1 MSRVGPRS
9 ANASA
14 RYCWTTR
21 HRRWSPHA
29 EALLYAAD
37 RAQHVAEVIRPSLES
52 GKIVVSDRFIDSSLA
67 YQGIA
72 RGLGLDEIYQISS
85 WATGGLIP
93 NLVIYLQ
100 VDPQV
105 AMHRVDRDRD
115 RIESEDRDF
124 HERVAAAYIQLAKKF
139 PERFVVVDAARTPAE
154 VHQEVVTTFTD
165 RACGSGRIGH
175 RHRPGCG
182 PGPPDALDD
191 RNRVMNVWTSLEAS
205 RSAAGLA
212 RQVAAGEIAHAW
224 LLLGPAGSGKHTT
237 AVAIAASLNCSVE
250 PGVGCGECS
259 SCARIQRGRHP
270 DVHHVIPE
278 GPIIPVDIIR
288 EIIIPEASRSPFEGR
303 FKVFIIEEAD
313 RMNESA
319 QNALLKTLEEPQ
331 PDTVFVLVS
340 DNEEEVLDTIRS
352 RCRIVRLEPVS
363 EGRIVQL
370 LVEAG
375 VPDDRALLAA
385 LVRRGFR
392 ARSRPGNGSPGRG
405 TQEVLDL
412 AT

>member
-1 MSRVGPRS
+1 
-9 ANASA
+9 
-14 RYCWTTR
+14 
-21 HRRWSPHA
+21 
-29 EALLYAAD
+29 
-37 RAQHVAEVIRPSLES
+37 
-52 GKIVVSDRFIDSSLA
+52 
-67 YQGIA
+67 
-72 RGLGLDEIYQISS
+72 
-85 WATGGLIP
+85 
-93 NLVIYLQ
+93 
-100 VDPQV
+100 
-105 AMHRVDRDRD
+105 
-115 RIESEDRDF
+115 
-124 HERVAAAYIQLAKKF
+124 
-139 PERFVVVDAARTPAE
+139 
-154 VHQEVVTTFTD
+154 
-165 RACGSGRIGH
+165 
-175 RHRPGCG
+175 
-182 PGPPDALDD
+182 
-191 RNRVMNVWTSLEAS
+191 MNVWASLEAS

-224 LLLGPAGSGKHTT
+224 LLLGPAGSGKRTT

-363 EGRIVQL
+363 EGRILQL

-375 VPDDRALLAA
+375 VSDDRALLAA
-385 LVRRGFR
+385 RLSEGDFERAHALGTDQQVAERRDFWISLPKQLHSPLAALDAAAEIVDV
-392 ARSRPGNGSPGRG
+392 ARSVVKEREQTQKQEVVELAEAMGEGRG
-405 TQEVLDL
+405 TATARSTLAKRHKRELRRLEEEVLGEALSSIASFYRDVLTVRSGGTEAASNIDL
-412 AT
+412 LNEIEWWASGGVEDRNLVSAMERCVEARAGLIRNANVVLAIEATLIELSALVPPPAGVGAGTQPA